1 MIIFEIQGFN
11 YQYPETAKDF
21 SLQKWVD
28 YLNNIKPLQPAYLQ
42 EIYSAET
49 VEEKIRLFDEMPV
62 AVRVGEFHPFICNEV
77 AFWSGVNYSLL
88 RKCNISTVET
98 IWANIQMAMVVEP
111 EEFIGFEVDNEMYYL
126 PEKFMTD
133 STIEDYAES
142 CAYEEAMT
150 KVEQGEFE
158 ALPYVLAV
166 LARKKIQGKKEGFD
180 DYSIDLRAKL
190 FKKKTSL
197 HTLMQCAFFL
207 QKLNNRLLQNSQIFM
222 MATMIS
228 KLKQVPKN

>member
-1 MIIFEIQGFN
+1 MIIIEVKGEQ
-11 YQYPETAKDF
+11 YQYPETAKDIY
-21 SLQKWVD
+21 LQKWVE

-49 VEEKIRLFDEMPV
+49 VEEKIRLFDEMPIV
-62 AVRVGEFHPFICNEV
+62 TRVKEFHPFICNEIS
-77 AFWSGVNYSLL
+77 FWTGIKYDLL

-98 IWANIQMAMVVEP
+98 IWSNIQMAMVVEP
-111 EEFIGFEVDNEMYYL
+111 EEFIGFEVDGETFYL
-126 PEKFMTD
+126 PEKYMTD
-133 STIEDYAES
+133 SKIEDYAES
-142 CAYEEAMT
+142 CAYEKAMI

-166 LARKKIQGKKEGFD
+166 LARKKVKGKKEGFD
-180 DYSIDLRAKL
+180 DYSVDLRAKL
-190 FKKKTSL
+190 FRKKTSL

-207 QKLNNRLLQNSQIFM
+207 QKLNNRLLQNSQIYM

-228 KLKQVPKN
+228 KLKQGQKN

>member
-98 IWANIQMAMVVEP
+98 IWSNIQMAMVVEP

>member
-28 YLNNIKPLQPAYLQ
+28 YLKEIKPLQPEYLQ

-98 IWANIQMAMVVEP
+98 IWSNIQMAMVVEP
-111 EEFIGFEVDNEMYYL
+111 EEFIGFEVDDETYYL

-142 CAYEEAMT
+142 CAYEEAMN

-166 LARKKIQGKKEGFD
+166 LARKKKEGKKEGFD

-190 FKKKTSL
+190 FRKKTSL
-197 HTLMQCAFFL
+197 HTLMQSAFFL
-207 QKLNNRLLQNSQIFM
+207 QKLNSRLLQNSQIFM

-228 KLKQVPKN
+228 KLKQVQKN